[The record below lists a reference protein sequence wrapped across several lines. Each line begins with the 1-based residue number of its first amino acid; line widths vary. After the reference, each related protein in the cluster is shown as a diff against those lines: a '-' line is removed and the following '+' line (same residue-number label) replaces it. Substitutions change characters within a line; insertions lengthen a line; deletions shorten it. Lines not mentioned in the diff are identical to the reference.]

1 MNTILGTDH
10 AMTRAAVTVPVG
22 RRLRRPSDGLPSAW
36 PQLRDW
42 QLTEC
47 LGSGPVADVYLA
59 RPTASSPGG
68 PVDYA
73 IKVMRPEYEHDAAA
87 VDQFRREAILGRR
100 LSHTNLLPVLV
111 ASLDSPP
118 LHFVMP
124 RWDGNTLEHVLRE
137 HGPVVMPHALWV
149 ARQVADALGVLHREG
164 WRHGD
169 VHPKNISLA
178 YGGHAMLCDLGCAM
192 PLGHECRDLDRAL
205 TGTFGYMAPEQFTS
219 RVAVGAASDVY
230 SLGVTLFE
238 LLCGRPP
245 FAAADPAQLTE
256 YHLRATPPSIRT
268 WLPQAPRSLAQGL
281 TRMLAKDPARRPS
294 TSGELQSLLTRLEIE
309 TFALRRAAERPV

>member
-1 MNTILGTDH
+1 MNSVLHTDNV
-10 AMTRAAVTVPVG
+10 VTQATVTARPSH
-22 RRLRRPSDGLPSAW
+22 RLRRQSDGLPSTW
-36 PQLRDW
+36 PQLQDW

-47 LGSGPVADVYLA
+47 VAIGPVADVYLA
-59 RPTASSPGG
+59 RPTASSSGG

-73 IKVMRPEYEHDAAA
+73 IKVLRPEYEHDTAT

-100 LSHTNLLPVLV
+100 LSHANLLPVLV

-118 LHFVMP
+118 MHFVMP
-124 RWDGNTLEHVLRE
+124 RWDGNSLAKVLRD

-149 ARQVADALGVLHREG
+149 ARQVADALGALHCEG

-169 VHPKNISLA
+169 VHPKNISVA

-268 WLPQAPRSLAQGL
+268 WLPHAPRSLAQAL

-309 TFALRRAAERPV
+309 TFALRRAPQRPA